1 MFVNLYIDINEDSAY
16 ILYVCAFITLCL
28 LIVMNNLANTGTLGG
43 AYLGLAAQTTAFYD
57 GMFND
62 IINTVNA

>member
-28 LIVMNNLANTGTLGG
+28 LIVMTNLANTGTRGG
-43 AYLGLAAQTTAFYD
+43 RYLGLAAQTTAFYD
-57 GMFND
+57 GMVND

>member
-1 MFVNLYIDINEDSAY
+1 MFVNLYIDINEDSTY

-28 LIVMNNLANTGTLGG
+28 LIVMNNLANTGTRGG

-57 GMFND
+57 GMFDD
-62 IINTVNA
+62 IIDTVSP

>member
-1 MFVNLYIDINEDSAY
+1 MFVNLYIDINEDSTY

-28 LIVMNNLANTGTLGG
+28 LIVMTNLAGTGTRGG
-43 AYLGLAAQTTAFYD
+43 AYLGLSSQTTAFYM
-57 GMFND
+57 GMVND